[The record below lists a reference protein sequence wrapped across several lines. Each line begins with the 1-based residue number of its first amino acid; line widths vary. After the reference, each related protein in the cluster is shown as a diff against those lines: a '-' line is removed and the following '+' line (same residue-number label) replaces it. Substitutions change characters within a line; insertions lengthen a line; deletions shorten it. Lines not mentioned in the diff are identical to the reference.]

1 MDAVIALALEADSED
16 DRKKVETTIGV
27 VGASLNDLM
36 VWLPRA
42 LFPCALVLIVF
53 DASFPIPHGT
63 GEQGSVNAYVD
74 SERTFVAQAKSL
86 LNLAAMDAELYVCLG
101 GDQTGG

>member
-1 MDAVIALALEADSED
+1 MASLLATSCTAATAAVREIGSRIMDAVIALALEADSED

-42 LFPCALVLIVF
+42 LFPCVLVLI
-53 DASFPIPHGT
+53 
-63 GEQGSVNAYVD
+63 
-74 SERTFVAQAKSL
+74 
-86 LNLAAMDAELYVCLG
+86 CL
-101 GDQTGG
+101 